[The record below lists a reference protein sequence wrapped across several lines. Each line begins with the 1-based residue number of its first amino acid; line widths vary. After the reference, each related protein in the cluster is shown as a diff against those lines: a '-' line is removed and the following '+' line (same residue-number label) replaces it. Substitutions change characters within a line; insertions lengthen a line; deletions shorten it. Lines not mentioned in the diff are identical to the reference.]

1 MQLETSTQH
10 LHDVLFNLVDRDII
24 DMPTFNDL
32 LQLTLK

>member
-10 LHDVLFNLVDRDII
+10 LHDTLFNLVDKGTI